1 MSSDRQDILLA
12 ALQGLCA
19 EYGAIR
25 VCSLDMD
32 GDGPALV
39 LASPPFGIP
48 GDVPMAPYSL
58 LIPWLYD
65 ALRAEFGSLKEAA
78 RIFGGKTSLH
88 FEDCGLGVE

>member
-1 MSSDRQDILLA
+1 MSSDRKDILLA
-12 ALQGLCA
+12 ALHGLCA

-39 LASPPFGIP
+39 LASPPFSIP

-65 ALRAEFGSLKEAA
+65 ALRAEFGSLNEAS
-78 RIFGGKTSLH
+78 RIFNGGASLQ
-88 FEDCGLGVE
+88 FTESELGAE

>member
-12 ALQGLCA
+12 ALHGLCA

-48 GDVPMAPYSL
+48 GDVPMVPYSL

-65 ALRAEFGSLKEAA
+65 ALRKISILAPRGGSDADPGH
-78 RIFGGKTSLH
+78 RRRQTG
-88 FEDCGLGVE
+88 